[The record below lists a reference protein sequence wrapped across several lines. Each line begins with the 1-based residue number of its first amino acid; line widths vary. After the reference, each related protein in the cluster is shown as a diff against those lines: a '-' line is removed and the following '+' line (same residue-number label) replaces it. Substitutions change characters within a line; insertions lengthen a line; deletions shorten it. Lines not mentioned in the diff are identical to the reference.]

1 MQRIK
6 QILAIIGIIL
16 LVGMYV
22 LTLIAALFDSTDTMQ
37 YLAASIAAT
46 ILIPFTF
53 WLLNLMIANR
63 QKNKKDEE

>member
-6 QILAIIGIIL
+6 QILAMIGIIL

-46 ILIPFTF
+46 ILIPFTL

>member
-16 LVGMYV
+16 LVSMYV

-46 ILIPFTF
+46 ILIPFTLC
-53 WLLNLMIANR
+53 LLNLMIANR
-63 QKNKKDEE
+63 QKKDEE

>member
-6 QILAIIGIIL
+6 QILAIIGILL

-46 ILIPFTF
+46 ILIPLTL

>member
-6 QILAIIGIIL
+6 QILAIIGILL